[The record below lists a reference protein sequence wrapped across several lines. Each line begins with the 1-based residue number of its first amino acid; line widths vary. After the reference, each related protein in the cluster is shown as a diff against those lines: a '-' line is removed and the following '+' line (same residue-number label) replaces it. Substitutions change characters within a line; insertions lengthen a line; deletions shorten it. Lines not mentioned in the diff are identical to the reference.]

1 MYWMTEPNSFM
12 NVLSLIQHGHIN
24 YPSPKTNKENFTPIA
39 LFFNSANRWLP
50 DAVGG
55 FIDFPVERLF
65 WIVKIYWI
73 CYFEI
78 GLFLTLI

>member
-1 MYWMTEPNSFM
+1 MIQLILFM
-12 NVLSLIQHGHIN
+12 NVPYRIQTGHII
-24 YPSPKTNKENFTPIA
+24 YLSSKTNKENFTPIA
-39 LFFNSANRWLP
+39 LFFNSANRWLL

-65 WIVKIYWI
+65 WIVKIFWI

-78 GLFLTLI
+78 GLFLTL